1 MTDVVALVS
10 GHGWHVQDLLRAAD
24 RLSIRLHA
32 VPFPTIAAGVG
43 QASPTIRAGEVDLTS
58 TDGVLVRMMPPGSL
72 EQVVFRMDALHRL
85 ESMGLPIWN
94 PPRAVET
101 AVDKYLSL
109 ARIEAA
115 GLPVPPTWVGESSV
129 DALAAFEALGRDVIL
144 KPLFGSEGRG
154 LIRLT
159 DAETAARV
167 FRAIERIGGVL
178 YLQAFLPNPGHD
190 LRVFVLNGR
199 ALGAIRRQAADGEWR
214 ANVAQGG
221 RAVAVELDDR
231 VTGLAIKA
239 AEAVGAKVCGVDL
252 LPEDRGW
259 VVIEV
264 NAVPGWKAFSAATGL
279 DVATLLLDEF
289 RRACA

>member
-1 MTDVVALVS
+1 MKDLVALVS
-10 GHGWHVQDLLRAAD
+10 GHGWHVQDLLRAAAG
-24 RLSIRLHA
+24 LSIRLHA

-43 QASPTIRAGEVDLTS
+43 RAGRTIRAGEFDLAAS
-58 TDGVLVRMMPPGSL
+58 DGVLIRMMPPGSL
-72 EQVVFRMDALHRL
+72 EQVVFRMDALHTL
-85 ESMGLPIWN
+85 ESMGIPVWN
-94 PPRAVET
+94 PPRAVEA

-115 GLPVPPTWVGESSV
+115 GLPVPPTWVGESSA
-129 DALAAFEALGRDVIL
+129 DAMAAFESLGRDVIL

-154 LIRLT
+154 LTRLT
-159 DAETAARV
+159 DAETASRV

-178 YLQAFLPNPGHD
+178 YLQEFLPNPGHD

-199 ALGAIRRQAADGEWR
+199 ALGAIRRQAAEGEWR

-221 RAVAVELDDR
+221 RAVAVELDER
-231 VTGLAIKA
+231 AASLAIRA

-279 DVATLLLDEF
+279 DVATQILDEF
-289 RRACA
+289 RGACA